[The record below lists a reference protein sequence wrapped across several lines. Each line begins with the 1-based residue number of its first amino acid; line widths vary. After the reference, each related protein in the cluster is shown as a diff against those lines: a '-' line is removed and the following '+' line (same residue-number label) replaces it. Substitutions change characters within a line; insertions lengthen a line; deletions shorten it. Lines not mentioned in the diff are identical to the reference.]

1 MNEKTAYQNTS
12 DQPQYVA
19 GQLVQPNETIWVDAK
34 DHPDYQAIG
43 VDPSQPAPQHIIDV
57 LLGGAESDCIAA
69 LPSLC
74 ADDLDE
80 LGEREQLGAARKTIL
95 SAIAQLKLTRANAEH
110 GGNSTAFDINAK
122 ADELIAAMS
131 DLSDADLQSL
141 VDAEYAG
148 KARKTVIE
156 AAQSELALRKNQD

>member
-1 MNEKTAYQNTS
+1 MNQKTAYQNTS
-12 DQPQYVA
+12 DQPKYVA
-19 GQLVQPNETIWVDAK
+19 GQLVQPNETIWVAAK

-74 ADDLDE
+74 AEDLDE
-80 LGEREQLGAARKTIL
+80 LGDREQGGAARQSIL
-95 SAIAQLKLTRANAEH
+95 SAIAELKLTRANAEH
-110 GGNSTAFDINAK
+110 GGNTTAFDINAK
-122 ADELIAAMS
+122 AEELIAVMS
-131 DLSDADLQSL
+131 DLNDADLQSL
-141 VDAEYAG
+141 IDAEHAG

-156 AAQSELALRKNQD
+156 AAQSELVLRKKQD